1 MKRAKNKSMN
11 VYIDVRIYMITVLN
25 NQESKNEHKQN
36 KQRWTF
42 PFLTP
47 SNPSDVFFNPHKK
60 PLQFEGG
67 LALLNPEFPSF
78 EEIKLKKYHHKNAM
92 ITLPLNSWN

>member
-1 MKRAKNKSMN
+1 MKREKNKSIN

-25 NQESKNEHKQN
+25 NQESKNEHKQ
-36 KQRWTF
+36 RWTF

-47 SNPSDVFFNPHKK
+47 SNPSDVFSNPHKK

-67 LALLNPEFPSF
+67 LALLQP
-78 EEIKLKKYHHKNAM
+78 
-92 ITLPLNSWN
+92 

>member
-25 NQESKNEHKQN
+25 NQESKNEQKQN

-47 SNPSDVFFNPHKK
+47 SNPSDVFSNPHKK

-67 LALLNPEFPSF
+67 LALLQP
-78 EEIKLKKYHHKNAM
+78 
-92 ITLPLNSWN
+92 